1 MAVDISNEKIN
12 DPFLWKGDSFREII
26 SKMRVK
32 VDQVA
37 VE

>member
-12 DPFLWKGDSFREII
+12 DPFLRKSDSFREII
-26 SKMRVK
+26 WKMRVK